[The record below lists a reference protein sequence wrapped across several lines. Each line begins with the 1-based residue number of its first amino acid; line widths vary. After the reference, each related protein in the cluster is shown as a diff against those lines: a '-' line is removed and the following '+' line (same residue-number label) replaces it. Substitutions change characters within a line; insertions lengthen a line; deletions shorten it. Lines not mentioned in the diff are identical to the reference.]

1 MWNVEFGVF
10 LQSPE
15 FGVWSEMRTHSC
27 GMMDFW
33 ENCAGTPAQQPVLR
47 PNNSST
53 NIPSLT
59 GRWGCTGDSFL
70 PTFVPNGTG
79 NSQ

>member
-33 ENCAGTPAQQPVLR
+33 ENCAGTPTQQFFDQHSLPHGTLGLYRRFV
-47 PNNSST
+47 ST
-53 NIPSLT
+53 NICP
-59 GRWGCTGDSFL
+59 
-70 PTFVPNGTG
+70 
-79 NSQ
+79 